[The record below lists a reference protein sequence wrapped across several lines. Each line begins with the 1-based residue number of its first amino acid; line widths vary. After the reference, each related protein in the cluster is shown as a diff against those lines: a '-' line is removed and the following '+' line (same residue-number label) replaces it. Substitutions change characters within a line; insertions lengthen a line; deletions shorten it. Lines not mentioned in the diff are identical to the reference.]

1 MRSRIYK
8 KTQNFSKLLDPGKT
22 KDRIAKWIVLMLFTY
37 TWSQAHKTVLLRRMG
52 AYSWECIEDCHIP
65 IRPGVF
71 NPVSCQ
77 EQQRQWY
84 WDSQNPRRTAGLWQ
98 QAPGDS
104 PSTPQTDADIFI
116 FTMDRNKD
124 IKPWELDYRLKQSS
138 KSTKVTDWMYECL
151 KFDNVVLCLTMMALR
166 LRSHSVMFDVWHRPD
181 LVMAPALGE

>member
-1 MRSRIYK
+1 MLLSYDLWHKCDKFISFILLISCHSCRFYFYIKMRSRIYK

-71 NPVSCQ
+71 IPGI
-77 EQQRQWY
+77 
-84 WDSQNPRRTAGLWQ
+84 DPLRTLGGRLGCDNKLRVAHLVLLLPD
-98 QAPGDS
+98 A
-104 PSTPQTDADIFI
+104 DADIFI

-124 IKPWELDYRLKQSS
+124 IKPWDGS
-138 KSTKVTDWMYECL
+138 
-151 KFDNVVLCLTMMALR
+151 LTI
-166 LRSHSVMFDVWHRPD
+166 D
-181 LVMAPALGE
+181 

>member
-77 EQQRQWY
+77 EQQRHWY
-84 WDSQNPRRTAGLWQ
+84 WDSY
-98 QAPGDS
+98 S
-104 PSTPQTDADIFI
+104 P
-116 FTMDRNKD
+116 DRCWHLHLHHGQDQGHKA
-124 IKPWELDYRLKQSS
+124 WELDYPPKQSS
-138 KSTKVTDWMYECL
+138 KSTKVTESLNVSSLIMWSYVLRWWLGGWGHTASCLMCDMGQTLSWSRPWASNEC
-151 KFDNVVLCLTMMALR
+151 R
-166 LRSHSVMFDVWHRPD
+166 RVMVTVH
-181 LVMAPALGE
+181 GGH

>member
-1 MRSRIYK
+1 MLLSYDLWHKSDKFISFILLISCHSCRFYFYIKMRSRIYK
-8 KTQNFSKLLDPGKT
+8 KTQNFSKLPDPGKT

-84 WDSQNPRRTAGLWQ
+84 WDSRNPRRRLGCDNKLRVTHLLLPRQ
-98 QAPGDS
+98 MLTSSSS
-104 PSTPQTDADIFI
+104 PWTGTR
-116 FTMDRNKD
+116 T
-124 IKPWELDYRLKQSS
+124 
-138 KSTKVTDWMYECL
+138 
-151 KFDNVVLCLTMMALR
+151 
-166 LRSHSVMFDVWHRPD
+166 
-181 LVMAPALGE
+181 

>member
-1 MRSRIYK
+1 MLLSYDLWHKCDKFISFILLISCHSCRFYFYIKMRSRIYK

-84 WDSQNPRRTAGLWQ
+84 IETLRTLGGRLGCDNKLRVAHLLLPRQMLTSSSSPWTGTRT
-98 QAPGDS
+98 
-104 PSTPQTDADIFI
+104 
-116 FTMDRNKD
+116 
-124 IKPWELDYRLKQSS
+124 
-138 KSTKVTDWMYECL
+138 
-151 KFDNVVLCLTMMALR
+151 
-166 LRSHSVMFDVWHRPD
+166 
-181 LVMAPALGE
+181 